1 MAREEPEVH
10 VLAGEWELDTLA
22 VVIEA
27 PGKLA
32 LRQLGVAPMGDSDL
46 LVETEWSG
54 ISTGTEKLLWTGRMP
69 DFPGMGYPLVPG
81 YESVG
86 RVVAAGSLARDL
98 LGARVFV
105 PGANCYLEAK
115 GLFGGSARRL
125 VVPAARVIPV
135 DDLGMEAV
143 LLALAATA
151 EHALAGGPLPEL
163 VVGHGVLGR
172 LIARLVVA
180 AGGRPTVW
188 EIDPARATGANGY
201 RVLHPDEDQRRDYAG
216 IVDVSGDSGL
226 LDSLISRLAR
236 GGEIILAGFYQD
248 RLGFGFSGAFRREAR
263 IRVAAEFRP
272 EDLAAVCGRVGNGSL
287 SLADLVSHV
296 RAAGDAEEA
305 YPQAFND
312 LDCLK
317 MVLDWRG
324 C

>member
-1 MAREEPEVH
+1 LAKAQ
-10 VLAGEWELDTLA
+10 VLAGEWDLETLA

-32 LRQLGVAPMGDSDL
+32 LRQLGVAPMAESDL

-86 RVVAAGSLARDL
+86 RVVAAGPLAADFVGR
-98 LGARVFV
+98 RVFV

-115 GLFGGSARRL
+115 GLFGGAARRL

-151 EHALAGGPLPEL
+151 QHALVGGPLPEL
-163 VVGHGVLGR
+163 IVGHGVLGR
-172 LIARLVVA
+172 LRARLVVE

-188 EIDPARATGANGY
+188 EIDAARSQGAQGY
-201 RVLHPDEDQRRDYAG
+201 RLLHPDADSRRDYAS
-216 IVDVSGDSGL
+216 IVDVSGDSNL
-226 LDSLISRLAR
+226 LDTLIARLAR

-272 EDLAAVCGRVGNGSL
+272 EDLAAVRDKVAGGTL
-287 SLADLVSHV
+287 SLAGLVSHV

-305 YPQAFND
+305 YPRAFED
-312 LDCLK
+312 RDCLK
-317 MVLDWRG
+317 MVLDWRN